1 MSDWYELECRP
12 QGIAKTKMPLDNL
25 LSWFGKELNFWTG
38 LSALDRDLVVANRSY
53 GRTNITQVYS
63 QRLSGILSDI
73 RAGHFES
80 ADDFVE
86 DAKQLNVILAQGGLG
101 TALSNLISK
110 NPIAAQR
117 LAIIFTDSILS
128 SLHNDVAGDLYTLRF
143 AVEYN
148 PFSVTTADVVSSSE
162 ALSRAKKAE
171 KDTDK
176 ALLEN
181 RAAVEAGRQK
191 LDAYIEEKTI
201 ELQKLHDLYENY
213 LLLQGPSR
221 HWKGVAS
228 TASSYA
234 VGALILFAIM
244 LLIPTIV
251 VWLNWTNFSGYID
264 HVIDLTKGSFS
275 VASLVIFTIPVL
287 AYGWLLKHVSR
298 VYTQNLAVAADAEH
312 RRVMA
317 ITFLGLAKRK
327 SVGVS
332 EQDRALILNA
342 LFRPSPTSAQD
353 DGPPSG
359 LLELIKK

>member
-1 MSDWYELECRP
+1 MGEL
-12 QGIAKTKMPLDNL
+12 
-25 LSWFGKELNFWTG
+25 
-38 LSALDRDLVVANRSY
+38 
-53 GRTNITQVYS
+53 NITQEYS
-63 QRLSGILSDI
+63 DRLSKIVSDI
-73 RAGHFES
+73 RAGKFES
-80 ADDFVE
+80 AHSFLE
-86 DAKQLNVILAQGGLG
+86 DANQLKVIVAQGGLG
-101 TALSNLISK
+101 QTLAALLTK

-117 LAIIFTDSILS
+117 LAIIFTESVLS
-128 SLHNDVAGDLYTLRF
+128 SLHNDVTGDLYSLRI

-148 PFSVTTADVVSSSE
+148 PFSVTTADVVSASD
-162 ALSRAKKAE
+162 ALTRAKKAE
-171 KDTDK
+171 KDSAQAISDH
-176 ALLEN
+176 N
-181 RAAVEAGRQK
+181 SAVNAGREK
-191 LDAYIEEKTI
+191 LDAYIEEKTL
-201 ELQKLHDLYENY
+201 ELARLHDLYENY

-221 HWKGVAS
+221 HWKGVAQ
-228 TASSYA
+228 TASRYA
-234 VGALILFAIM
+234 IGALALFVVM

-251 VWLNWTNFSGYID
+251 IWFNWTNVSGYID
-264 HVIDLTKGSFS
+264 HVIEITRGSLSIAF
-275 VASLVIFTIPVL
+275 LVIFTVPVL

-342 LFRPSPTSAQD
+342 LFRPSPTSPQD